1 MSIQKSKGFTF
12 EKNLP
17 HQKAGV
23 DSVLSMFVGA
33 EPQLD
38 DDQSIRML
46 ANPELVITKQQRS
59 LNIKKIHEFN
69 NIEHTKEY
77 YNDNSNVIDVS
88 METGTGKTY
97 TYTKT
102 MFELNKAFGINKFII
117 IVPTL
122 SIKAGTVNFLKSDA
136 LKDHFRE
143 TDRELKT
150 YVVESKKSSKRNTK
164 SYIPQAVHDFVEA
177 NNFNKKYI
185 HVLVI
190 NSGMVTSPS
199 MTEVYDRGL
208 LDNKYNTPIEAIGA
222 VKPFVII
229 DEPHKFP
236 EGGKTWVA
244 INKFNAQNIIRYGAT
259 FNEKYANLVYRLTA
273 VDAFNDDLV
282 KGINAF
288 IEEMVGDDVASLTL
302 KKLTSKEVTFE
313 LNENGAKKS
322 IKIGKGES
330 LVNAH
335 SELHDLTIEN
345 ISVKDKFVL
354 LSNGVD
360 LKLNKSINPF
370 AYSETLEENMMRRA
384 IKEHFKVEK
393 EMLTQRPR
401 IKPLTLF
408 FINDI
413 EGYRDGNNNSGSL
426 KTKFEE
432 WVLAEAKSVLKQEQ
446 DPFYKQYLKKTIADI
461 SSVHGGYFSKDN
473 SDKDE
478 KIEQEINE
486 ILHDKELLLSLD
498 NPRRFIFSKW
508 TLREGWDNPN
518 IFTLCKLRSSGST
531 TSKLQEVGRG
541 LRLPVNEFMARVN
554 GEFRLNYFVD
564 FTEKDF
570 VSSLVQEVNETSF
583 KETVPSKLTTEIKD
597 KIAAHYPDLSSLK
610 VMMDLVSKGII
621 DENENFIGAGAYA
634 RLKEEYPNAFPSG
647 VKPNKIK
654 IATEGKSRSKMRV
667 GKFDEL
673 KQLWD
678 MINQKAVLEYKITSE
693 EEFLNLFKSY
703 LVEESDKFK
712 KTGIQTRKE
721 MVNISNDTAM
731 SQTLLGDDDDFTKF
745 CTMTYKEFVNRLSQ
759 AAFIKPST
767 IHKAFVAVQDT
778 IDVTDYLNIQTIRK
792 IKSGFSKFLLHNSF
806 SKFGLGYSI
815 ISNSVHPTKFTN
827 ETGQPLADV
836 AASDLGVKSDDA
848 VNPLD
853 SYLFEDVFYDSDLE
867 KMNITQGEING
878 DLLSVTVF
886 TKIPKNSIK
895 IPVSGGY
902 TYSPDFAYVVKTS
915 KGEYLNF
922 IIETK
927 NVDGK
932 DSLRKEE
939 ERKIEHAKELFN
951 QISKDVKV
959 EFKTQYADDVIY
971 DLIKKSTIA

>member
-1 MSIQKSKGFTF
+1 MSKGFTF

-23 DSVLSMFVGA
+23 DAVLNMFIGA
-33 EPQLD
+33 EPQFD
-38 DDQSIRML
+38 DDQSVRLL
-46 ANPELVITKQQRS
+46 ANPELVITKPQQRS
-59 LNIKKIHEFN
+59 NIKAIHEFN
-69 NIEHTKEY
+69 AIEHSKEH
-77 YNDNSNVIDVS
+77 YNENSNVIDVS

-136 LKDHFRE
+136 LKEHFRE
-143 TDRELKT
+143 TERELKT
-150 YVVESKKSSKRNTK
+150 YVVESKKSSKKNTK
-164 SYIPQAVHDFVEA
+164 SFMPQAVHDFVEA
-177 NNFNKKYI
+177 TNYNKKYI
-185 HVLVI
+185 HVMVI

-199 MTEVYDRGL
+199 MTDVYDRGL
-208 LDNKYNTPIEAIGA
+208 LDNKYNTPIEAISA
-222 VKPFVII
+222 IKPFIII

-236 EGGKTWVA
+236 EGGKTWDA

-259 FNEKYANLVYRLTA
+259 FNEKYSNLVYRLTA

-282 KGINAF
+282 KGINTF

-302 KKLTSKEVTFE
+302 KKSTTKEASFE
-313 LNENGAKKS
+313 LNENGSKS
-322 IKIGKGES
+322 TIKVGKGES
-330 LVNAH
+330 LAKAH
-335 SELHDLTIEN
+335 TEIHDLYIESMN
-345 ISVKDKFVL
+345 TKKVVF
-354 LSNGVD
+354 SNGVE
-360 LKLNKSINPF
+360 LKVNESINP
-370 AYSETLEENMMRRA
+370 YSYSDTLEDNMMRRA
-384 IKEHFKVEK
+384 IKEHFKVER

-408 FINDI
+408 FIDDI
-413 EGYRDGNNNSGSL
+413 EGYRDGNNISGSL

-432 WVLAEAKSVLKQEQ
+432 WTLAEAKALLKTET
-446 DPFYKQYLKKTIADI
+446 DEFYKRYLERTIADI

-541 LRLPVNEFMARVN
+541 LRLPVNEYMARVN

-570 VSSLVQEVNETSF
+570 VASLVQEVNETSF
-583 KETVPSKLTTEIKD
+583 KETLPSKLTQELED
-597 KIAAHYPDLSSLK
+597 KILSKYPDLEALDL
-610 VMMDLVSKGII
+610 MMDLLGKGII
-621 DENENFIGAGAYA
+621 DKSKNLLGATAYTQ
-634 RLKEEYPNAFPSG
+634 LKQSYPNAFPSG
-647 VKPNKIK
+647 VKSGKIK
-654 IATEGKSRSKMRV
+654 VATEGKTRSKMRV

-673 KQLWD
+673 KQLWE
-678 MINQKAVLEYKITSE
+678 MINQKAVLEYKIANE
-693 EEFLNLFKSY
+693 NDFLKLFTTY
-703 LVEESDKFK
+703 LLEESEKFK
-712 KTGIQTRKE
+712 KTGVQTRIEK
-721 MVNISNDTAM
+721 VYVSNDTAM
-731 SQTLLGDDDDFTKF
+731 SKTVFGDDDDFTKF

-759 AAFIKPST
+759 TAFIKPST
-767 IHKAFVAVQDT
+767 LHKAFVAVQGT
-778 IDVTDYLNIQTIRK
+778 IDITDYLNIQTIRK
-792 IKSGFSKFLLHNSF
+792 MKSGFSKFLLHNSF
-806 SKFGLGYSI
+806 NKFGLGYNI
-815 ISNSVHPTKFTN
+815 ISNSLHPTKFTD
-827 ETGQPLADV
+827 EAGQALKDV
-836 AASDLGVKSDDA
+836 TASELGVHSDHTLL
-848 VNPLD
+848 PLD
-853 SYLFEDVFYDSDLE
+853 SYLFEDVFYDSELE
-867 KMNITQGEING
+867 KLNITDGEIE
-878 DLLSVTVF
+878 SVSVF

-895 IPVSGGY
+895 IPVAGGF
-902 TYSPDFAYVVKTS
+902 TYSPDFAYVVNTS
-915 KGEYLNF
+915 EGDYLNF

-927 NVDGK
+927 NVEGK
-932 DSLRKEE
+932 DTLRKEE
-939 ERKIEHAKELFN
+939 ERKIKHAKELFN

-959 EFKTQYADDVIY
+959 EFKTQFADDVIY
-971 DLIKKSTIA
+971 DLIKQSVTA

>member
-1 MSIQKSKGFTF
+1 MSKGFTF

-23 DSVLSMFVGA
+23 DAVLNMFIGA
-33 EPQLD
+33 EPQFD
-38 DDQSIRML
+38 DDQSVRLL
-46 ANPELVITKQQRS
+46 ANPELVITKPQQRS
-59 LNIKKIHEFN
+59 NIKAIHEFN
-69 NIEHTKEY
+69 AIEHSKEH
-77 YNDNSNVIDVS
+77 YNENSNVIDVS

-136 LKDHFRE
+136 LKEHFRE
-143 TDRELKT
+143 TERELKT
-150 YVVESKKSSKRNTK
+150 YVVESKKSSKKNTK
-164 SYIPQAVHDFVEA
+164 SFMPQAVHDFVEA
-177 NNFNKKYI
+177 TNYNKKYI
-185 HVLVI
+185 HVMVI

-199 MTEVYDRGL
+199 MTDVYDRGL
-208 LDNKYNTPIEAIGA
+208 LDNKYNTPIEAISA
-222 VKPFVII
+222 IKPFIII

-236 EGGKTWVA
+236 EGGKTWDA
-244 INKFNAQNIIRYGAT
+244 LNKFNAQNIIRYGAT
-259 FNEKYANLVYRLTA
+259 FNEKYSNLVYRLTA

-282 KGINAF
+282 KGINTF

-302 KKLTSKEVTFE
+302 KKSTTKEASFE
-313 LNENGAKKS
+313 LNENGSKS
-322 IKIGKGES
+322 TIKVGKGES
-330 LVNAH
+330 LAKAH
-335 SELHDLTIEN
+335 TEIHDLYIESMN
-345 ISVKDKFVL
+345 TKKVVF
-354 LSNGVD
+354 SNGVE
-360 LKLNKSINPF
+360 LKVNESINP
-370 AYSETLEENMMRRA
+370 YSYSDTLEDNMMRRA
-384 IKEHFKVEK
+384 IKEHFKVER

-408 FINDI
+408 FIDDI
-413 EGYRDGNNNSGSL
+413 EGYRDGNNISGSL

-432 WVLAEAKSVLKQEQ
+432 WTLAEAKALLKTET
-446 DPFYKQYLKKTIADI
+446 DEFYKRYLERTIADI

-541 LRLPVNEFMARVN
+541 LRLPVNEYMARVN

-570 VSSLVQEVNETSF
+570 VASLVQEVNETSF
-583 KETVPSKLTTEIKD
+583 KETVPSKLTQELED
-597 KIAAHYPDLSSLK
+597 KILSKYPDLEALDL
-610 VMMDLVSKGII
+610 MMDLLGKGII
-621 DENENFIGAGAYA
+621 DKSKNLLGATAYTQ
-634 RLKEEYPNAFPSG
+634 LKESYPNAFPSG
-647 VKPNKIK
+647 VKSGKIK
-654 IATEGKSRSKMRV
+654 VATEGKTRSKMRV

-673 KQLWD
+673 KQLWE
-678 MINQKAVLEYKITSE
+678 MINQKAVLEYKIANE
-693 EEFLNLFKSY
+693 NDFLKLFTTY
-703 LVEESDKFK
+703 LLEESEKFK
-712 KTGIQTRKE
+712 KTGVQTRIEK
-721 MVNISNDTAM
+721 VYVSNDTAM
-731 SQTLLGDDDDFTKF
+731 SKTVFGDDDDFTKF

-759 AAFIKPST
+759 TAFIKPST
-767 IHKAFVAVQDT
+767 LHKAFVAVQGT
-778 IDVTDYLNIQTIRK
+778 IDITDYLNIQTIRK
-792 IKSGFSKFLLHNSF
+792 MKSGFSKFLLHNSF
-806 SKFGLGYSI
+806 NKFGLGYNI
-815 ISNSVHPTKFTN
+815 ISNSLHPTKFTD
-827 ETGQPLADV
+827 EAGQALKDV
-836 AASDLGVKSDDA
+836 TASELGVHSDHTLL
-848 VNPLD
+848 PLD
-853 SYLFEDVFYDSDLE
+853 SYLFEDVFYDSELE
-867 KMNITQGEING
+867 KLNITDGEIE
-878 DLLSVTVF
+878 SVSVF

-895 IPVSGGY
+895 IPVAGGF

-915 KGEYLNF
+915 EGDYLNF

-927 NVDGK
+927 NVEGK
-932 DSLRKEE
+932 DTLRKEE
-939 ERKIEHAKELFN
+939 ERKIKHAKELFN

-959 EFKTQYADDVIY
+959 EFKTQFADDVIY
-971 DLIKKSTIA
+971 DLIKQSVTA

>member
-1 MSIQKSKGFTF
+1 MSKGFTF

-17 HQKAGV
+17 HQKIGV
-23 DSVLSMFVGA
+23 DAVLNMFIGA
-33 EPQLD
+33 EPQPEN
-38 DDQSIRML
+38 DQRISLL
-46 ANPELVITKQQRS
+46 ANPKIVITKQQFRS
-59 LNIKKIHEFN
+59 NIKAIHEFN
-69 NIEHTKEY
+69 GIEHSTKH
-77 YNDNSNVIDVS
+77 YNEDSNVIDVS

-143 TDRELKT
+143 TERELKI
-150 YVVESKKSSKRNTK
+150 YVVESKTSSKKNTK
-164 SYIPQAVHDFVEA
+164 SFMPQAVHDFVEA
-177 NNFNKKYI
+177 NNYSKKYI
-185 HVLVI
+185 HVMVI
-190 NSGMVTSPS
+190 NSGMVNSPS
-199 MTEVYDRGL
+199 LAEIYDRGL
-208 LDNKYNTPIEAIGA
+208 LDNRYNTPIEAISA
-222 VKPFVII
+222 IKPFVII

-236 EGGKTWVA
+236 IGGTTWKN
-244 INKFNAQNIIRYGAT
+244 IEKLNAQNIIRYGAT
-259 FNEKYANLVYRLTA
+259 FNDEYRNLVYRLTA
-273 VDAFNDDLV
+273 VDAFNNDLV
-282 KGINAF
+282 KGINTF
-288 IEEMVGDDVASLTL
+288 IEEMVGNDVASLTL
-302 KKLTSKEVTFE
+302 KNSTTKEATFE
-313 LNENGAKKS
+313 LNENGSKKL
-322 IKIGKGES
+322 IKMAKGES
-330 LVNAH
+330 LAKTH
-335 SELHDLTIEN
+335 PEIHDLYIESMN
-345 ISVKDKFVL
+345 TKMVV
-354 LSNGVD
+354 LSNGVE
-360 LKLNKSINPF
+360 LKVNHSINP
-370 AYSETLEENMMRRA
+370 YSYSDTLEDNMMRRA

-408 FINDI
+408 FIDDI
-413 EGYRDGNNNSGSL
+413 EGYRNGNKISGSL

-432 WVLAEAKSVLKQEQ
+432 WVLSEAKVLLENEKDE
-446 DPFYKQYLKKTIADI
+446 FYRNYLEKTIADI

-478 KIEQEINE
+478 KIEQEIKE

-564 FTEKDF
+564 FTEKNF
-570 VSSLVQEVNETSF
+570 VASLVQEVNETAF
-583 KETVPSKLTTEIKD
+583 KETVPSKLTQELED
-597 KIAAHYPDLSSLK
+597 KILYKYPDLETLDL
-610 VMMDLVSKGII
+610 MMDLLQKGII
-621 DENENFIGAGAYA
+621 DKSKNLLGKSAYTQ
-634 RLKEEYPNAFPSG
+634 LKEAYPDAFPSG
-647 VKPNKIK
+647 VKSDKIK
-654 IATEGKSRSKMRV
+654 VAKEGKSRSKMRI

-673 KQLWD
+673 RQLWE
-678 MINQKAVLEYKITSE
+678 MINQKAILEYKINTE
-693 EEFLNLFKSY
+693 EDFLKLFINY
-703 LVEESDKFK
+703 LLQESDKFK
-712 KTGIQTRKE
+712 KTGVQTRFEKIY
-721 MVNISNDTAM
+721 ISNDTAM
-731 SQTLLGDDDDFTKF
+731 SKTIFGDDDNFTKF
-745 CTMTYKEFVNRLSQ
+745 CTMTYKDFINRLSQ
-759 AAFIKPST
+759 IAFIKPST
-767 IHKAFVAVQDT
+767 LHKAFIEVQET
-778 IDVTDYLNIQTIRK
+778 VNITEYLNIQTIRK

-806 SKFGLGYSI
+806 TKFGLGYNL
-815 ISNSVHPTKFTN
+815 ISNTIHPTKFTDEN
-827 ETGQPLADV
+827 GRPCEEV
-836 AASDLGVKSDDA
+836 AASDLGVHSDPTSI
-848 VNPLD
+848 PLD
-853 SYLFEDVFYDSDLE
+853 SYLFEDVFYDSELE
-867 KMNITQGEING
+867 KLNITDGEIE
-878 DLLSVTVF
+878 SVLVF

-902 TYSPDFAYVVKTS
+902 TYSPDFAYVIKTS

-959 EFKTQYADDVIY
+959 EFKTQFADDVIY
-971 DLIKKSTIA
+971 DLIRKSIAI

>member
-1 MSIQKSKGFTF
+1 MSKGFTF

-23 DSVLSMFVGA
+23 DAVLNMFIGA

-38 DDQSIRML
+38 DDKSVRLL
-46 ANPELVITKQQRS
+46 ANPELVITKQQLRS
-59 LNIKKIHEFN
+59 NIKAIHEFN
-69 NIEHTKEY
+69 GIEHSKKY
-77 YNDNSNVIDVS
+77 YNENSNVIDVS

-136 LKDHFRE
+136 LKEHFRE
-143 TDRELKT
+143 TERELKT
-150 YVVESKKSSKRNTK
+150 YVVESKKSSKKNTK
-164 SYIPQAVHDFVEA
+164 SFMPQAIHDFVEA
-177 NNFNKKYI
+177 NNYNKKYI
-185 HVLVI
+185 HVMVI

-208 LDNKYNTPIEAIGA
+208 LDNKYNTPVEAISA
-222 VKPFVII
+222 VKPFIII

-236 EGGKTWVA
+236 EGGKTWDA

-259 FNEKYANLVYRLTA
+259 FNEKYSNLVYRLTA

-282 KGINAF
+282 KGINTF

-302 KKLTSKEVTFE
+302 KKSTTTEATFE
-313 LNENGAKKS
+313 LNENGSKTI
-322 IKIGKGES
+322 IKVGKGES
-330 LVNAH
+330 LAKTH
-335 SELHDLTIEN
+335 PEIHDLYIESMN
-345 ISVKDKFVL
+345 TKMVV
-354 LSNGVD
+354 LSNGVE
-360 LKLNKSINPF
+360 LKVNESINP
-370 AYSETLEENMMRRA
+370 YSYSDKLEDNMMRRA
-384 IKEHFKVEK
+384 IKEHFKIEK
-393 EMLTQRPR
+393 EMLTRRPR

-408 FINDI
+408 FIDDI
-413 EGYRDGNNNSGSL
+413 EGYRDGNNISGSL

-432 WVLAEAKSVLKQEQ
+432 WTLAEARTLLKTEK
-446 DPFYKQYLKKTIADI
+446 DEFYKQYLEKTIEDI

-541 LRLPVNEFMARVN
+541 LRLPVNEYMARVN

-570 VSSLVQEVNETSF
+570 VASLVQEVNQTSF
-583 KETVPSKLTTEIKD
+583 KETVPSKLTQELED
-597 KIAAHYPDLSSLK
+597 KILSKYPGLEALDL
-610 VMMDLVSKGII
+610 MMDLLGKGII
-621 DENENFIGAGAYA
+621 DKSKNLLGANAYTQ
-634 RLKEEYPNAFPSG
+634 LKDLYPHAFPSG
-647 VKPNKIK
+647 VKSGKIK
-654 IATEGKSRSKMRV
+654 VATEGKSRSKMRV

-673 KQLWD
+673 KQLWE
-678 MINQKAVLEYKITSE
+678 MINQKAVLEYKIANE
-693 EEFLNLFKSY
+693 DDFLNLFTKY
-703 LVEESDKFK
+703 LLEESDKFK
-712 KTGIQTRKE
+712 KTGIQTRIEKVY
-721 MVNISNDTAM
+721 MSNDTAM
-731 SQTLLGDDDDFTKF
+731 SKTVFGDDDDFTKL
-745 CTMTYKEFVNRLSQ
+745 CTMTYKEFVTRLSQ
-759 AAFIKPST
+759 TAFIKPST
-767 IHKAFVAVQDT
+767 LHKAFVAVQGT
-778 IDVTDYLNIQTIRK
+778 INITDYLNIQTIRK

-806 SKFGLGYSI
+806 SKFGLGYNI
-815 ISNSVHPTKFTN
+815 ISSSVHPTKFTD
-827 ETGQPLADV
+827 ETGKALKDV
-836 AASDLGVKSDDA
+836 AASDLGVHA
-848 VNPLD
+848 GHPEPPLD
-853 SYLFEDVFYDSDLE
+853 NYLFEDVFYDSELE
-867 KMNITQGEING
+867 KLNITNGEIE
-878 DLLSVTVF
+878 SVSVF

-895 IPVSGGY
+895 IPVAGGY

-915 KGEYLNF
+915 EGDYLNF

-927 NVDGK
+927 NVERK
-932 DSLRKEE
+932 ESLRKEE

-959 EFKTQYADDVIY
+959 EFITQFADDVIY
-971 DLIKKSTIA
+971 NLIKQSVTA

>member
-1 MSIQKSKGFTF
+1 MSKGFTF

-23 DSVLSMFVGA
+23 DAVLNMFIGA
-33 EPQLD
+33 EPQFD
-38 DDQSIRML
+38 DDQSVRLL
-46 ANPELVITKQQRS
+46 ANPELVITKPQQRS
-59 LNIKKIHEFN
+59 NIKAIHEFN
-69 NIEHTKEY
+69 AIEHSKEH
-77 YNDNSNVIDVS
+77 YNENSNVIDVS

-136 LKDHFRE
+136 LKEHFRE
-143 TDRELKT
+143 TERELKT
-150 YVVESKKSSKRNTK
+150 YVVESKKSSKKNTK
-164 SYIPQAVHDFVEA
+164 SFMPQAVHDFVEA
-177 NNFNKKYI
+177 TNYNKKYI
-185 HVLVI
+185 HVMVI

-199 MTEVYDRGL
+199 MTDVYDRGL
-208 LDNKYNTPIEAIGA
+208 LDNKYNTPIEAISA
-222 VKPFVII
+222 IKPFIII

-236 EGGKTWVA
+236 EGGKTWDA
-244 INKFNAQNIIRYGAT
+244 LNKFNAQNIIRYGAT
-259 FNEKYANLVYRLTA
+259 FNEKYSNLVYRLTA

-282 KGINAF
+282 KGINTF

-302 KKLTSKEVTFE
+302 KKSTTKEASFE
-313 LNENGAKKS
+313 LNENGSKS
-322 IKIGKGES
+322 TIKVGKGES
-330 LVNAH
+330 LAKAH
-335 SELHDLTIEN
+335 TEIHDLYIESMN
-345 ISVKDKFVL
+345 TKKVVF
-354 LSNGVD
+354 SNGVE
-360 LKLNKSINPF
+360 LKVNESINP
-370 AYSETLEENMMRRA
+370 YSYSDTLEDNMMRRA
-384 IKEHFKVEK
+384 IKEHFKVER

-408 FINDI
+408 FIDDI
-413 EGYRDGNNNSGSL
+413 EGYRDGNNISGSL

-432 WVLAEAKSVLKQEQ
+432 WTLAEAKALLKTEK
-446 DPFYKQYLKKTIADI
+446 DEFYKRYLERTIADI

-541 LRLPVNEFMARVN
+541 LRLPVNEYMARVN

-570 VSSLVQEVNETSF
+570 VASLVQEVNETSF
-583 KETVPSKLTTEIKD
+583 KETVPSKLTQELED
-597 KIAAHYPDLSSLK
+597 KILSKYPDLEALDL
-610 VMMDLVSKGII
+610 MMDLLGKGII
-621 DENENFIGAGAYA
+621 DKSKNLLGATAYTQ
-634 RLKEEYPNAFPSG
+634 LKESYPNAFPSG
-647 VKPNKIK
+647 VKSGKIK
-654 IATEGKSRSKMRV
+654 VATEGKTRSKMRV

-673 KQLWD
+673 KQLWE
-678 MINQKAVLEYKITSE
+678 MINQKAVLEYKIANE
-693 EEFLNLFKSY
+693 NDFLKLFTTY
-703 LVEESDKFK
+703 LLEESEKFK
-712 KTGIQTRKE
+712 KTGVQTRIEK
-721 MVNISNDTAM
+721 VYVSNDTAM
-731 SQTLLGDDDDFTKF
+731 SKTVFGDDDDFTKF

-759 AAFIKPST
+759 TAFIKPST
-767 IHKAFVAVQDT
+767 LHKAFVAVQGT
-778 IDVTDYLNIQTIRK
+778 IDITDYLNIQTIRK
-792 IKSGFSKFLLHNSF
+792 MKSGFSKFLLHNSF
-806 SKFGLGYSI
+806 NKFGLGYNI
-815 ISNSVHPTKFTN
+815 ISNSLHPTKFTD
-827 ETGQPLADV
+827 EAGQALKDV
-836 AASDLGVKSDDA
+836 TASELGVHSDHTLL
-848 VNPLD
+848 PLD
-853 SYLFEDVFYDSDLE
+853 SYLFEDVFYDSELE
-867 KMNITQGEING
+867 KLNITDGEIE
-878 DLLSVTVF
+878 SVSVF

-895 IPVSGGY
+895 IPVAGGF

-915 KGEYLNF
+915 EGDYLNF

-927 NVDGK
+927 NVEGK
-932 DSLRKEE
+932 DTLRKEE
-939 ERKIEHAKELFN
+939 ERKIKHAKELFN

-959 EFKTQYADDVIY
+959 EFKTQFADDVIY
-971 DLIKKSTIA
+971 DLIKQSVTA

>member
-1 MSIQKSKGFTF
+1 MSKGFTF

-17 HQKAGV
+17 HQTAGV
-23 DSVLSMFVGA
+23 DAVLSMFIGA

-38 DDQSIRML
+38 DDHSIRLL
-46 ANPELVITKQQRS
+46 ANPELVITKQQRRS
-59 LNIKKIHEFN
+59 NIKAIHEFN
-69 NIEHTKEY
+69 GIEHNKEH
-77 YNDNSNVIDVS
+77 YNENSNVIDVS

-122 SIKAGTVNFLKSDA
+122 SIKAGTVNFLKSNA
-136 LKDHFRE
+136 LKEHFRE
-143 TDRELKT
+143 TERELKT
-150 YVVESKKSSKRNTK
+150 YVVESKKSSKKSTK
-164 SYIPQAVHDFVEA
+164 SFMPQAIHDFVEA
-177 NNFNKKYI
+177 NNYNKKYI
-185 HVLVI
+185 HVMVI

-208 LDNKYNTPIEAIGA
+208 LDNKYNTPVEAISA
-222 VKPFVII
+222 VKPFIII

-236 EGGKTWVA
+236 EGGKTWDA

-259 FNEKYANLVYRLTA
+259 FNEKYSNLVYRLTA

-282 KGINAF
+282 KGINTF

-302 KKLTSKEVTFE
+302 KKSTTTEATFE
-313 LNENGAKKS
+313 LNENGSKTI
-322 IKIGKGES
+322 IKVGKGES
-330 LVNAH
+330 LAKTH
-335 SELHDLTIEN
+335 PEIHDLYIESMN
-345 ISVKDKFVL
+345 TKMVV
-354 LSNGVD
+354 LSNGVE
-360 LKLNKSINPF
+360 LKVNESINP
-370 AYSETLEENMMRRA
+370 YSYSDTLEDNMMRRA
-384 IKEHFKVEK
+384 IKEHFKIER

-408 FINDI
+408 FIDDI
-413 EGYRDGNNNSGSL
+413 EGYRDGNNISGSL

-432 WVLAEAKSVLKQEQ
+432 WTLAEARTLLKTEK
-446 DPFYKQYLKKTIADI
+446 DEFYKQYLEKTIEDI

-541 LRLPVNEFMARVN
+541 LRLPVNEYMARVN

-570 VSSLVQEVNETSF
+570 VASLVQEVNQTSF
-583 KETVPSKLTTEIKD
+583 KETVPSKLTQELED
-597 KIAAHYPDLSSLK
+597 KILSKYPGLEALDL
-610 VMMDLVSKGII
+610 MMDLLGKGII
-621 DENENFIGAGAYA
+621 DKSKNLLGANAYTQ
-634 RLKEEYPNAFPSG
+634 LKDLYPHAFPSG
-647 VKPNKIK
+647 VKSGKIK
-654 IATEGKSRSKMRV
+654 VATEGKSRSKMRV

-673 KQLWD
+673 KQLWE
-678 MINQKAVLEYKITSE
+678 MINQKAVLEYKIASE
-693 EEFLNLFKSY
+693 DDFLNLFTKY
-703 LVEESDKFK
+703 LLEESDKFK
-712 KTGIQTRKE
+712 KTGVQTRIEKVY
-721 MVNISNDTAM
+721 MSNDTAM
-731 SQTLLGDDDDFTKF
+731 SKTVFGDDDDFTKF
-745 CTMTYKEFVNRLSQ
+745 CTMTYKEFVTRLSQ
-759 AAFIKPST
+759 TAFIKPST
-767 IHKAFVAVQDT
+767 LHKAFVAVQGT
-778 IDVTDYLNIQTIRK
+778 INITDYLNIQTIRK

-806 SKFGLGYSI
+806 SKFGLGYNI
-815 ISNSVHPTKFTN
+815 ISSSVHPTKFTD
-827 ETGQPLADV
+827 ETGQALKEV
-836 AASDLGVKSDDA
+836 AASDLGVHADHS
-848 VNPLD
+848 VPPLD
-853 SYLFEDVFYDSDLE
+853 SYLFEDVFYDSELE
-867 KMNITQGEING
+867 KLNITDGEIE
-878 DLLSVTVF
+878 SVSVF

-895 IPVSGGY
+895 IPVTGGY

-915 KGEYLNF
+915 EGDYLNF

-927 NVDGK
+927 NVEGK
-932 DSLRKEE
+932 ETLRKEE

-959 EFKTQYADDVIY
+959 EFKTQFADDVIY
-971 DLIKKSTIA
+971 DLIKQSVTA

>member
-1 MSIQKSKGFTF
+1 MSKGFTF

-23 DSVLSMFVGA
+23 DAVLNMFIGA
-33 EPQLD
+33 EPQFD
-38 DDQSIRML
+38 DDQSVRLL
-46 ANPELVITKQQRS
+46 ANPELVITKPQQRS
-59 LNIKKIHEFN
+59 NIKAIHEFN
-69 NIEHTKEY
+69 AIEHSKEH
-77 YNDNSNVIDVS
+77 YNENSNVIDVS

-136 LKDHFRE
+136 LKEHFRE
-143 TDRELKT
+143 TERELKT
-150 YVVESKKSSKRNTK
+150 YVVESKKSSKKNTK
-164 SYIPQAVHDFVEA
+164 SFMPQAIHDFVEA
-177 NNFNKKYI
+177 NNYNKKYI
-185 HVLVI
+185 HVMVI
-190 NSGMVTSPS
+190 NSGMVNSPS
-199 MTEVYDRGL
+199 LTEVYDRGL
-208 LDNKYNTPIEAIGA
+208 LDNRYNTPIEAIGA

-236 EGGKTWVA
+236 KAKTTWNN
-244 INKFNAQNIIRYGAT
+244 IEKFNAQSIIRYGAT
-259 FNEKYANLVYRLTA
+259 FNEDYENLVYRLTA

-282 KGINAF
+282 KGINTF

-302 KKLTSKEVTFE
+302 KKSTTKEASFE
-313 LNENGAKKS
+313 LNENGTKS
-322 IKIGKGES
+322 TIKVGKGES
-330 LVNAH
+330 LEKAH
-335 SELHDLTIEN
+335 TEIHDLYVESMNTKMI
-345 ISVKDKFVL
+345 V
-354 LSNGVD
+354 LSNGVE
-360 LKLNKSINPF
+360 LKVNESINP
-370 AYSETLEENMMRRA
+370 YSYSDTLEDNMMRRA
-384 IKEHFKVEK
+384 IKEHFKVER

-408 FINDI
+408 FIDDI
-413 EGYRDGNNNSGSL
+413 EGYRDGNNISGSL

-432 WVLAEAKSVLKQEQ
+432 WTLAEAKALLKTET
-446 DPFYKQYLKKTIADI
+446 DEFYKRYLERTIADI

-541 LRLPVNEFMARVN
+541 LRLPVNEYMARVN

-570 VSSLVQEVNETSF
+570 VASLVQEVNETSF
-583 KETVPSKLTTEIKD
+583 KETVPSKLTQDLED
-597 KIAAHYPDLSSLK
+597 KILSKYPDLEALDL
-610 VMMDLVSKGII
+610 MMDLLGKGII
-621 DENENFIGAGAYA
+621 DKSKNLLGATAYTQ
-634 RLKEEYPNAFPSG
+634 LKESYPNAFPSG
-647 VKPNKIK
+647 VKSGKIK
-654 IATEGKSRSKMRV
+654 VATEGKTRSKMRV

-673 KQLWD
+673 KQLWE
-678 MINQKAVLEYKITSE
+678 MINQKAVLEYKIASE
-693 EEFLNLFKSY
+693 NDFLKLFTTY
-703 LVEESDKFK
+703 LLEESEKFK
-712 KTGIQTRKE
+712 KTGVQTRIEK
-721 MVNISNDTAM
+721 VYVSNDTAM
-731 SQTLLGDDDDFTKF
+731 SKTVFGDDDDFTKF

-759 AAFIKPST
+759 TAFIKPST
-767 IHKAFVAVQDT
+767 LHKAFVAVQGT
-778 IDVTDYLNIQTIRK
+778 IDITDYLNIQTIRK

-806 SKFGLGYSI
+806 NKFGLGYNI
-815 ISNSVHPTKFTN
+815 ISNSLHPTKFTD
-827 ETGQPLADV
+827 EAGQALKDV
-836 AASDLGVKSDDA
+836 TASDLGVHSDHSLP
-848 VNPLD
+848 PLD
-853 SYLFEDVFYDSDLE
+853 SYLFEDVFYDSELE
-867 KMNITQGEING
+867 KLNITDGEIE
-878 DLLSVTVF
+878 SVSVF

-895 IPVSGGY
+895 IPVAGGY

-915 KGEYLNF
+915 EGDYLNF

-927 NVDGK
+927 NVEGK
-932 DSLRKEE
+932 DTLRKEE
-939 ERKIEHAKELFN
+939 ERKIKHAKELFN
-951 QISKDVKV
+951 QISKEVKV
-959 EFKTQYADDVIY
+959 EFKTQFADDVIY
-971 DLIKKSTIA
+971 DLIKQSVSA